1 MSQGVNDSTRLPPE
15 DLTLTDIE
23 TIAAQFEPVTA
34 AGVERVEPYGSGN
47 INDTYLVD
55 VSGGAPIGRLG
66 RRVDVRFI
74 LQRINQNVFPYPKL
88 IMANMRALTQHVAKQ
103 PATSTA
109 ARWELPAVVST
120 HNGEDYVVDD
130 QGEFWRAI
138 TFIEGAR
145 TYPKVNDARHAG
157 QAGFALGTFQRQ
169 ISDLDVETLYDTL
182 PGFHIVPHYLKLYD
196 EGLRAFAGDR
206 DAPAIHYGTQ
216 AIADRRTW
224 ATVLQDASAAGR
236 LRERP
241 IHGDPKID
249 NIMIDD
255 TTCCAVS
262 IIDLDTVK
270 PGLVQYDIG
279 DCLRSSCN
287 PLGEETL
294 EIDQVRF
301 EPDLCESILK
311 GYLPEVKEFYSPAD
325 YEYLFDSVRVLA
337 FEMALRFF
345 TDYLKGDV
353 YFKTR
358 YPEHNLNRALVQ
370 FHLMESIEAQ
380 ESQIRAMIRSLSEAA

>member
-1 MSQGVNDSTRLPPE
+1 M
-15 DLTLTDIE
+15 TDIE
-23 TIAAQFEPVTA
+23 TIAAQFEPVTT
-34 AGVERVEPYGSGN
+34 AGVACVEPFGSGN
-47 INDTYLVD
+47 INDTYLVH
-55 VSGGAPIGRLG
+55 VSA
-66 RRVDVRFI
+66 DSNTRFI

-88 IMANMRALTQHVAKQ
+88 IMANMRALTQHVAKHSG
-103 PATSTA
+103 ASTA
-109 ARWELPAVVST
+109 TRWELPAVVST
-120 HNGEDYVVDD
+120 HSGEDYVIDD
-130 QGEFWRAI
+130 KDGFWRAI

-145 TYPKVNDARHAG
+145 TYPKVKDARHAG
-157 QAGFALGTFQRQ
+157 EAGFALGTFQRQ
-169 ISDLDVETLYDTL
+169 ISDLDVETLHDTL
-182 PGFHIVPHYLKLYD
+182 PGFHLVPHYLRQYA
-196 EGLRAFAGDR
+196 EGLQAFSGNR
-206 DAPAIHYGTQ
+206 DAPAIRYGTK
-216 AIADRRTW
+216 AIADRRAW
-224 ATVLQDASAAGR
+224 ATVLQDADAAGR

-255 TTCCAVS
+255 ETGCAVS

-311 GYLPEVKEFYSPAD
+311 GYLPEVKEFYSPED
-325 YEYLFDSVRVLA
+325 YAYLFDSVRVLA

-370 FHLMESIEAQ
+370 LHLMESIEAQ
-380 ESQIRAMIRSLSEAA
+380 ERQIREMIRSLSGAA